1 MSNGLSITGRRRKKN
16 DVHDF
21 YETPIWA
28 TEKALDAML
37 RDGYITK
44 QDDIL
49 EPCSGAGAISSVLEK
64 YGFENV
70 KNSDIQTADFI
81 RGEKGINVYDIED
94 NSCDVIFTNPPYN
107 LMTLKECKGGSLLKE
122 FLRISRQKV
131 ILLVNI
137 FFLSSKD
144 RKELLENSHIQHMYI
159 HSDRVTMYP
168 FVEEKPKNGG
178 TKMFVWVIWNKQY
191 NDKPTFSWI

>member
-1 MSNGLSITGRRRKKN
+1 MSNGLSITGRKKN

-21 YETPIWA
+21 YETPTWA

-44 QDDIL
+44 QDNIL

-81 RGEKGINVYDIED
+81 RGERGINVYDIED
-94 NSCDVIFTNPPYN
+94 NSCDVVFTNPPYN

-131 ILLVNI
+131 VLLVNI

-159 HSDRVTMYP
+159 HSDRVTMFPYG
-168 FVEEKPKNGG
+168 EEKPKNGG

>member
-1 MSNGLSITGRRRKKN
+1 MSNGLSITGRKKN
-16 DVHDF
+16 DVYDF
-21 YETPIWA
+21 YETPTWA

-44 QDDIL
+44 QDSIL

-94 NSCDVIFTNPPYN
+94 NSCDVVFTNPPYN

-159 HSDRVTMYP
+159 HSDRVTMFPYG
-168 FVEEKPKNGG
+168 EEKPKNGG

>member
-1 MSNGLSITGRRRKKN
+1 MSNGLSITGRKKN
-16 DVHDF
+16 DVYDF
-21 YETPIWA
+21 YETPTWA

-44 QDDIL
+44 QDSIL

-94 NSCDVIFTNPPYN
+94 NSCDVVFTNPPYN

-159 HSDRVTMYP
+159 HSDRVTMFPYG
-168 FVEEKPKNGG
+168 EEKPKNGG

-191 NDKPTFSWI
+191 NDKPTFTWI

>member
-1 MSNGLSITGRRRKKN
+1 MSNGLSITGRKKN
-16 DVHDF
+16 DVYDF
-21 YETPIWA
+21 YETPTWA

-44 QDDIL
+44 QDSIL

-81 RGEKGINVYDIED
+81 RGERGINVYDIED
-94 NSCDVIFTNPPYN
+94 NSCDVVFTNPPYN

-159 HSDRVTMYP
+159 HSDRVTMFPYG
-168 FVEEKPKNGG
+168 EEKPKNGG

>member
-1 MSNGLSITGRRRKKN
+1 MSNGLSITGRKKN
-16 DVHDF
+16 DVYDF
-21 YETPIWA
+21 YETPTWA

-44 QDDIL
+44 QDNIL

-70 KNSDIQTADFI
+70 KNSDIQTADFV

-94 NSCDVIFTNPPYN
+94 NSCDVVFTNPPYN

-159 HSDRVTMYP
+159 HSDRVTMFPYG
-168 FVEEKPKNGG
+168 EEKPKNGG

>member
-1 MSNGLSITGRRRKKN
+1 MSNGLSITGRKKN
-16 DVHDF
+16 DVYDF
-21 YETPIWA
+21 YETPTWA

-44 QDDIL
+44 QDNIL

-70 KNSDIQTADFI
+70 KNSDIQTADFV

-94 NSCDVIFTNPPYN
+94 NSCDVVFTNPPYN

-159 HSDRVTMYP
+159 HSDRVTMFPYG
-168 FVEEKPKNGG
+168 EEKPKNGG
-178 TKMFVWVIWNKQY
+178 TKMFVWVVWNKQY

>member
-1 MSNGLSITGRRRKKN
+1 MSNGLSITGRKKN
-16 DVHDF
+16 DVYDF
-21 YETPIWA
+21 YETPTWA

-44 QDDIL
+44 QDSIL

-70 KNSDIQTADFI
+70 KNSDIQTADFV

-159 HSDRVTMYP
+159 HSDRVTMFPYG
-168 FVEEKPKNGG
+168 EEKPKNGG
-178 TKMFVWVIWNKQY
+178 MKMFVWVIWNKQY
-191 NDKPTFSWI
+191 NDKPTFTWI

>member
-1 MSNGLSITGRRRKKN
+1 MSNGLSITGRKKN
-16 DVHDF
+16 DVYDF
-21 YETPIWA
+21 YETPTWA

-44 QDDIL
+44 QDSIL

-70 KNSDIQTADFI
+70 KNSDIQTADFV

-94 NSCDVIFTNPPYN
+94 NSCDVVFTNPPYN

-159 HSDRVTMYP
+159 HSDRVTMFPYG
-168 FVEEKPKNGG
+168 EEKPKNGG

-191 NDKPTFSWI
+191 NDKPTFTWI

>member
-1 MSNGLSITGRRRKKN
+1 MSNGLSITGRKKN
-16 DVHDF
+16 DVYDF
-21 YETPIWA
+21 YETPTWA

-44 QDDIL
+44 QDNIL

-159 HSDRVTMYP
+159 HSDRVTMFPYG
-168 FVEEKPKNGG
+168 EEKPKNGG

>member
-1 MSNGLSITGRRRKKN
+1 MSKGFSITGRKKN

-122 FLRISRQKV
+122 FLRISRERV

-168 FVEEKPKNGG
+168 FGEEKPKNGG

>member
-1 MSNGLSITGRRRKKN
+1 MSNGFSITGRKKN

-44 QDDIL
+44 QDNIL

-70 KNSDIQTADFI
+70 KNSDIQTADFV

-159 HSDRVTMYP
+159 HSDRVTMFPYG
-168 FVEEKPKNGG
+168 EEKPKNGG

>member
-1 MSNGLSITGRRRKKN
+1 MSNGLSITGRKKN
-16 DVHDF
+16 DVYDF
-21 YETPIWA
+21 YETPTWA

-44 QDDIL
+44 QDNIL

-81 RGEKGINVYDIED
+81 RGERGINVYDIED

-159 HSDRVTMYP
+159 HSDRVTMFPYG
-168 FVEEKPKNGG
+168 EEKPKNGG

>member
-1 MSNGLSITGRRRKKN
+1 MSNGLSITGRKKN

-21 YETPIWA
+21 YETPTWA

-44 QDDIL
+44 QDSIL

-70 KNSDIQTADFI
+70 KNSDIQTADFV
-81 RGEKGINVYDIED
+81 RGERGINVYDIED

-159 HSDRVTMYP
+159 HSDRVTMFPYG
-168 FVEEKPKNGG
+168 EEKPKNGG

-191 NDKPTFSWI
+191 NDKPTFTWI

>member
-1 MSNGLSITGRRRKKN
+1 MSNGFSITGRKKN

-44 QDDIL
+44 QDNIL

-81 RGEKGINVYDIED
+81 RGERGINVYDIED

-159 HSDRVTMYP
+159 HSDRVTMFPYG
-168 FVEEKPKNGG
+168 EEKPKNGG

>member
-1 MSNGLSITGRRRKKN
+1 MSNGLSITGRKKN
-16 DVHDF
+16 DVYDF
-21 YETPIWA
+21 YETPTWA

-49 EPCSGAGAISSVLEK
+49 EPCSGAGAISNVLEK

-81 RGEKGINVYDIED
+81 RGERGINVYDIED

-159 HSDRVTMYP
+159 HSDRVTMFHYG
-168 FVEEKPKNGG
+168 EEKPKNGG

>member
-1 MSNGLSITGRRRKKN
+1 MSNGLSITGRKKN
-16 DVHDF
+16 DVYDF
-21 YETPIWA
+21 YETPTWA

-44 QDDIL
+44 QDSIL

-70 KNSDIQTADFI
+70 KNSDIQTADFV

-94 NSCDVIFTNPPYN
+94 NSCDVVFTNPPYN

-159 HSDRVTMYP
+159 HSDRVTMFPYG
-168 FVEEKPKNGG
+168 EEKPKNGG

>member
-1 MSNGLSITGRRRKKN
+1 MSNGLSITGRKKN
-16 DVHDF
+16 DVYDF
-21 YETPIWA
+21 YETPTWA

-44 QDDIL
+44 QDNIL

-70 KNSDIQTADFI
+70 KNSDIQTADFV
-81 RGEKGINVYDIED
+81 RGERGINVYDIED

-159 HSDRVTMYP
+159 HSDRVTMFPYG
-168 FVEEKPKNGG
+168 EEKPKNGG

>member
-1 MSNGLSITGRRRKKN
+1 MSNGFSITGRKKN
-16 DVHDF
+16 DVYDF
-21 YETPIWA
+21 YETPTWA

-44 QDDIL
+44 QDSIL

-70 KNSDIQTADFI
+70 KNSDIQTADFV

-159 HSDRVTMYP
+159 HSDRVTMFPYG
-168 FVEEKPKNGG
+168 EEKPKNGG

-191 NDKPTFSWI
+191 NDKPTFTWI

>member
-1 MSNGLSITGRRRKKN
+1 MSNGLSITGRKKN
-16 DVHDF
+16 DVYDF
-21 YETPIWA
+21 YETPTWA

-44 QDDIL
+44 QDNIL

-70 KNSDIQTADFI
+70 KNSDIQTADFV

-159 HSDRVTMYP
+159 HSDRVTMFPYG
-168 FVEEKPKNGG
+168 EEKPKNGG

>member
-1 MSNGLSITGRRRKKN
+1 MSNGLSITGRKKN
-16 DVHDF
+16 DVYDF
-21 YETPIWA
+21 YETPTWA

-44 QDDIL
+44 QDNIL

-70 KNSDIQTADFI
+70 KNSDIQTAYFV

-159 HSDRVTMYP
+159 HSDRVTMFPYG
-168 FVEEKPKNGG
+168 EEKPKNGG

>member
-1 MSNGLSITGRRRKKN
+1 MSNGLSITGRKKN
-16 DVHDF
+16 DVYDF
-21 YETPIWA
+21 YETPTWA

-44 QDDIL
+44 QDSIL
-49 EPCSGAGAISSVLEK
+49 EPCSGAGAISNVLEK

-81 RGEKGINVYDIED
+81 RGERGINVYDIED

-159 HSDRVTMYP
+159 HSDRVTMFPYG
-168 FVEEKPKNGG
+168 EEKPKNGG

-191 NDKPTFSWI
+191 NDKPTFTWI

>member
-1 MSNGLSITGRRRKKN
+1 MSNGLSITGRNKN
-16 DVHDF
+16 DVYDF
-21 YETPIWA
+21 YETPTWA

-44 QDDIL
+44 QDNIL

-81 RGEKGINVYDIED
+81 RGERGINVYDIED

-159 HSDRVTMYP
+159 HSDRVTMFPYG
-168 FVEEKPKNGG
+168 EEKPKNGG

>member
-1 MSNGLSITGRRRKKN
+1 MSNGLSITGRKKN
-16 DVHDF
+16 DVYDF
-21 YETPIWA
+21 YETPTWA

-44 QDDIL
+44 QDSIL

-70 KNSDIQTADFI
+70 KNSDIQTADFV

-94 NSCDVIFTNPPYN
+94 NSCDVVFTNPPYN

-131 ILLVNI
+131 VLLVNI

-159 HSDRVTMYP
+159 HSDRVTMFPYGK
-168 FVEEKPKNGG
+168 EKPKNGG
-178 TKMFVWVIWNKQY
+178 MKMFVWVIWNKQY

>member
-1 MSNGLSITGRRRKKN
+1 MSNGLSITGRKKN
-16 DVHDF
+16 DVYDF
-21 YETPIWA
+21 YETPTWA

-44 QDDIL
+44 QDSIL
-49 EPCSGAGAISSVLEK
+49 EPCSGAGAISNVLEK

-94 NSCDVIFTNPPYN
+94 NSCDVVFTNPPYN

-159 HSDRVTMYP
+159 HSDRVTMFPYG
-168 FVEEKPKNGG
+168 EEKPKNGG

-191 NDKPTFSWI
+191 NDKPTFTWI

>member
-1 MSNGLSITGRRRKKN
+1 MSNGLSITGRKKN
-16 DVHDF
+16 DVYDF
-21 YETPIWA
+21 YETPTWA

-44 QDDIL
+44 QDSIL

-81 RGEKGINVYDIED
+81 RGERGINVYDIED
-94 NSCDVIFTNPPYN
+94 NSCDVVFTNPPYN

-159 HSDRVTMYP
+159 HSDRVTMFPYG
-168 FVEEKPKNGG
+168 EEKPKNGG

-191 NDKPTFSWI
+191 NDKPTFTWI